1 MPVTGAR
8 AKHLEEEPRDQ
19 WPGLGNKSGTGHGG
33 CFEMDRANLGVQV
46 SATPPIPYTIKAKGK
61 SWGRGITWNLLSH
74 LCGAPGQ
81 GQGSL
86 GGRGKVDGASTPSFP
101 SENQRSSPPAQVHV
115 HLGSCPPPRH
125 TLALDLCGHFQWSL
139 NPRNS

>member
-115 HLGSCPPPRH
+115 HLGSRPPPPD
-125 TLALDLCGHFQWSL
+125 TPLPWTCVDTSNG
-139 NPRNS
+139 P